1 VTWAEVQACAEGG
14 PELRFTWR
22 EVLARVE
29 ELGDLFAPV
38 LTLQQTLPGG

>member
-1 VTWAEVQACAEGG
+1 VSWGEVSACAEGA

-22 EVLARVE
+22 EVLARVDT
-29 ELGDLFAPV
+29 LGDLFEPV